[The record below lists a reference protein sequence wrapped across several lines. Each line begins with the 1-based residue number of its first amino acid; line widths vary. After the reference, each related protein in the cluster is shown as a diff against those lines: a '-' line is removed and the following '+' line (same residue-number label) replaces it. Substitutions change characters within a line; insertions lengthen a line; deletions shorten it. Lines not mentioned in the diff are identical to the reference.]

1 MGLLQVAAINSAMS
15 SLIKTITVYL
25 YLDAR
30 TCILSSLWLH
40 VRFNLSTL
48 SLRLRS
54 FIGVASHS
62 RPPTQVFIK
71 ERLIVTRER
80 SSGKG
85 SSYGPGPYFLSKLC
99 AELPVTAL
107 FPVLFGSIMYPLA
120 GLQVS

>member
-1 MGLLQVAAINSAMS
+1 MHIFV
-15 SLIKTITVYL
+15 
-25 YLDAR
+25 
-30 TCILSSLWLH
+30 
-40 VRFNLSTL
+40 
-48 SLRLRS
+48 SLRPVSFFKPQLLNLRPPAH
-54 FIGVASHS
+54 F
-62 RPPTQVFIK
+62 PPTQVFIK

-120 GLQVS
+120 GLQVSEI